1 MRIPRILLLL
11 LVNLLAILLLVEIGA
26 YFYLRATSAGDDFKE
41 QIQAGLEAPDAGKRG
56 AGEPVRRVPLWTRDH
71 MLHPYLGFV
80 RDPERPRH
88 VLNGRVVRSELNEH
102 GFFGPSPLAWADE
115 EGPLVVAIFGG
126 SVATELYLDG
136 REAFTARL
144 IELRPE
150 LADRGVELVSLALDG
165 MKQPQQ
171 LLALEY
177 FLAVGAR
184 FDIVVNLDGFNDVV
198 LPMAENVPLGVSPF
212 FPRSWRTYAMGA
224 PGGETARLTT
234 SIQQARAELESRR
247 SFFSRPGLRESHLFL
262 AIWQLALGRA
272 EAEQSALQ
280 EELRAH
286 FTNQV
291 QPAAREAGPAFDD
304 PTPERVYQASAEI
317 WRRASL
323 LMWQA
328 SRAAGIGYLHAL
340 QPNQY
345 VAGSKTL
352 TAWEQR
358 NAVAGPRYSYR
369 RGVEEGYPHLFRE
382 AEEIEARGAPFVDL
396 TRVFVAEPDRI
407 YRDTCCHM
415 NARGNELLALALAD
429 AIVDRGLLDR

>member
-1 MRIPRILLLL
+1 MRIPRIPLLLL
-11 LVNLLAILLLVEIGA
+11 ANLLAILLLVEIAA
-26 YFYLRATSAGDDFKE
+26 YLYLRATSPGDDFKE
-41 QIQAGLEAPDAGKRG
+41 RIQAGLEAPDPGKPG
-56 AGEPVRRVPLWTRDH
+56 AGAPVRRVPIWTRDH

-102 GFFGPSPLAWADE
+102 GFFGPSPLAPADE
-115 EGPLVVAIFGG
+115 DGPLVVAIFGG
-126 SVATELYLDG
+126 SVATELYLEG
-136 REAFTARL
+136 REALAARL
-144 IELRPE
+144 IALRPE
-150 LADRGVELVSLALDG
+150 LGARGVEVLSLALDG

-171 LLALEY
+171 LLALAY

-184 FDIVVNLDGFNDVV
+184 FDVVVNLDGFNDVV

-234 SIQQARAELESRR
+234 SIQQARAELEERR

-262 AIWQLALGRA
+262 AIWHGVLGRA

-280 EELRAH
+280 EELRQH
-286 FTNQV
+286 FANQV
-291 QPAAREAGPAFDD
+291 VPAARESGPAFDD
-304 PTPERVYQASAEI
+304 PTPERVYRASAEV

-323 LMWQA
+323 QMWQA
-328 SRAAGIGYLHAL
+328 CRAAGIGYLHAL

-345 VAGSKTL
+345 VEGSKTL

-369 RGVEEGYPHLFRE
+369 RGVESGYPHLFSE
-382 AEEIEARGAPFVDL
+382 AEELVARGAPFVDL
-396 TRVFVAEPDRI
+396 TRVFETEPETI
-407 YRDTCCHM
+407 YRDTCCHT
-415 NARGNELLALALAD
+415 NARGNELLALAIAD
-429 AIVDRGLLDR
+429 AIVDLGLLDR